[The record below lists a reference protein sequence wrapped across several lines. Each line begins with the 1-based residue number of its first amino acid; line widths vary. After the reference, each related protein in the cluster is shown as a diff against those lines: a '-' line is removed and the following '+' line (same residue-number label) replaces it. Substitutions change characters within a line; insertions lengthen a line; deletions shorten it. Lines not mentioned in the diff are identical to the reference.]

1 MSIKIGDKFP
11 EGVFRVKGSD
21 GIKEITT
28 NEYFTNKK
36 VVLFGLPGAFTS
48 TCSAKHLP
56 GFMNNYSLF
65 IDKGISNVACMAV
78 NDPHVMQ
85 AWGQVSGADNMID
98 MLSDSDCSVSVSL
111 GLDMDFGKV
120 MGHRSKRFAMIVDDN
135 IITQL
140 FVEEVG
146 AFEVSSAEN
155 VLSNLQ

>member
-28 NEYFTNKK
+28 DEYFTNKK
-36 VVLFGLPGAFTS
+36 IVLFGLPGAFTS

-56 GFMNNYSLF
+56 GFMNNYSSF

-85 AWGQVSGADNMID
+85 AWGQVSGANNMID

-120 MGHRSKRFAMIVDDN
+120 LGHRSKRFAMIVDDN
-135 IITQL
+135 IIMQL

-155 VLSNLQ
+155 VLSNL

>member
-28 NEYFTNKK
+28 DEYFTNKK
-36 VVLFGLPGAFTS
+36 IVLFGLPGAFTS

-56 GFMNNYSLF
+56 GFMNNYSSF

-85 AWGQVSGADNMID
+85 AWGEVSGADNMID

-120 MGHRSKRFAMIVDDN
+120 LGHRSKRFAMIVDDN
-135 IITQL
+135 IIMQL

>member
-28 NEYFTNKK
+28 DEYFTNKK
-36 VVLFGLPGAFTS
+36 IVLFGLPGAFTS

-56 GFMNNYSLF
+56 GFINNYSSF

-78 NDPHVMQ
+78 NDPHVMH
-85 AWGQVSGADNMID
+85 AWGEVSGADNMID

-120 MGHRSKRFAMIVDDN
+120 LGHRSKRFAMIVDDN
-135 IITQL
+135 IIMQL

-155 VLSNLQ
+155 ILSNL

>member
-28 NEYFTNKK
+28 DEYFTNKK
-36 VVLFGLPGAFTS
+36 IVLFGLPGAFTS

-56 GFMNNYSLF
+56 GFMNNYSSF

-85 AWGQVSGADNMID
+85 AWGEVSGADNMID

-120 MGHRSKRFAMIVDDN
+120 LGHRSKRFAMIVDDN
-135 IITQL
+135 IIMQL

-155 VLSNLQ
+155 VLSNL

>member
-1 MSIKIGDKFP
+1 
-11 EGVFRVKGSD
+11 
-21 GIKEITT
+21 
-28 NEYFTNKK
+28 
-36 VVLFGLPGAFTS
+36 LFALPGAFTP

-56 GFMNNYSLF
+56 GFMNNYSSF

-120 MGHRSKRFAMIVDDN
+120 LGHRSKRFAMIVDDN
-135 IITQL
+135 IIMQL

-155 VLSNLQ
+155 VLSNL